1 MNIEIAVFFI
11 FAFFLIISSIGVIT
25 INNPVKSAINLVF
38 AFFSS
43 AVLWLL
49 LNAEFLSIILILVY
63 VGAVLVL
70 FLFVVM
76 MLDINISQAKEG
88 FVKYFPIGLIVFI
101 SIAGLL
107 SFFFYNQFE
116 NSNNN
121 IITEINIL
129 GEDNTKNLGYVL
141 YTEYILAFEIAAML
155 LLLGIIS
162 AITLTQQK
170 NSENKYQNPSHQV
183 NANKKE
189 RLSVIKDEENKL
201 RSQCRII

>member
-63 VGAVLVL
+63 VGAVMVL

-101 SIAGLL
+101 SIACLL

-201 RSQCRII
+201 